1 MNIKINSMYPISY
14 YHNSNSNWSKSET
27 DYLRVLYI
35 CHKPSIKELAIQF
48 RRTPQKIIEKLKQME
63 LMQ

>member
-1 MNIKINSMYPISY
+1 MYPISY
-14 YHNSNSNWSKSET
+14 YHNSSANWSKSET

-48 RRTPQKIIEKLKQME
+48 RRTPQKIIMQLKEMKLIE
-63 LMQ
+63 EN